1 MEDIKR
7 AAAERAVD
15 LYVESGMVVG
25 LGTGSTAAW
34 VVRVIGELVSGGEL
48 RDVTGVPTSDET
60 ARMARDS
67 GISLASLAEVSPE
80 VTLDGADEI
89 SPDLA
94 LIKGLG
100 GALLREK
107 IVAHAS
113 NSLVI
118 VADSSKRVTSLG
130 RGLLP
135 VETEPFGWQSTL
147 RALESL
153 GCTAQLRMEGDE
165 PFITDG
171 AHYTI
176 DCDFSPVPDP
186 GELETEIERI
196 PGALES
202 GLFVGMTRAAV
213 VAGEDGVEVLEEHT

>member
-1 MEDIKR
+1 MEDPKR
-7 AAAERAVD
+7 AAAERAVE

-34 VVRVIGELVSGGEL
+34 VVRVIGELVSGGAL

-67 GISLASLAEVSPE
+67 GIPLASLASATPE

-89 SPDLA
+89 SSDLA

-113 NSLVI
+113 GGLVI
-118 VADSSKRVTSLG
+118 VADSSKKVTNLG
-130 RGLLP
+130 SGLLP

-171 AHYTI
+171 AHYTM
-176 DCDFSPVPDP
+176 DCDFPSIPDP
-186 GELETEIERI
+186 APLETEMKSV
-196 PGALES
+196 PGALEN
-202 GLFVGMTRAAV
+202 GLVVGMTSAAV
-213 VAGEDGVEVLEEHT
+213 ISWKGGVEVLEA